1 LAIRFPKGN
10 TLNDTLTLAL
20 TGATIGLAY
29 AAVPG
34 AVNTE
39 AMRRTL
45 SLGPSDGFS
54 VQAGSLVGDLLWAI
68 IGLTGAVVLLRHDS
82 IAITLAL
89 IGGGFLLTLAKSAI
103 HSAIHGPSD
112 TDGQRAGTSLKVGIT
127 FGLANPA
134 GIAFWSGLGAG
145 TLNQGGHTGIEQML
159 VLILSFG
166 LGALA
171 WGVLMVALI
180 GYGRRFVGGRVLRWI
195 DGFCA
200 IVLSWFGIRLLWN
213 GITRGWRVASPA
225 FRSLT

>member
-1 LAIRFPKGN
+1 V
-10 TLNDTLTLAL
+10 NDTLAL
-20 TGATIGLAY
+20 VVTGLTIGFAY

-45 SLGPSDGFS
+45 SIGPADGFS

-82 IAITLAL
+82 IAIALAL

-103 HSAIHGPSD
+103 HSAIHGPAED
-112 TDGQRAGTSLKVGIT
+112 QAQRSGTSLKVGIT

-145 TLNQGGHTGIEQML
+145 TLSQGGNTGVDQIL
-159 VLILSFG
+159 ALLLSFG

-171 WGVLMVALI
+171 WGVFMVVLI
-180 GYGRRFVGGRVLRWI
+180 GYGRRFVNGRVLRWI
-195 DGFCA
+195 DGVCA
-200 IVLSWFGIRLLWN
+200 MVLSWFGIRLLWN
-213 GITRGWRVASPA
+213 GIVRGWRVASPA
-225 FRSLT
+225 FRFIT

>member
-1 LAIRFPKGN
+1 VN
-10 TLNDTLTLAL
+10 ETLSLVI
-20 TGATIGLAY
+20 TGMTIGFAY

-45 SLGPSDGFS
+45 GRGPADGFS

-68 IGLTGAVVLLRHDS
+68 IGLTGAVLLRHDS
-82 IAITLAL
+82 IAIGLAL

-103 HSAIHGPSD
+103 HSAIHGP
-112 TDGQRAGTSLKVGIT
+112 GENEAQRAGTSLKVGIT

-145 TLNQGGHTGIEQML
+145 TLNQGGGSSIEQML
-159 VLILSFG
+159 ALVLSFG
-166 LGALA
+166 LGALV
-171 WGVLMVALI
+171 WGIFMVALI
-180 GYGRRFVGGRVLRWI
+180 GYGRRFVSGRILRWI

-200 IVLSWFGIRLLWN
+200 LVLSWFGIRLLWN

-225 FRSLT
+225 FRFIT